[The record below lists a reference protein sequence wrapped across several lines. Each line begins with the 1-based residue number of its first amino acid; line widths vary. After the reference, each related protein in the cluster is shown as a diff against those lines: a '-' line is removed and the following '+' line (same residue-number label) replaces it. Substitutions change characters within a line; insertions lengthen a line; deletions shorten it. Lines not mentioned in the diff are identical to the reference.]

1 MRSNNQFH
9 RAEQSQI
16 ASIPVFMATMEQILE
31 HKAAG
36 NDAYK
41 AGDMA
46 DAIGAYSQAVNLL
59 PKLRDPDPDSS
70 DEEDA
75 KDESVDIASV
85 DAELAKQ
92 G

>member
-1 MRSNNQFH
+1 
-9 RAEQSQI
+9 
-16 ASIPVFMATMEQILE
+16 MATMEQILGY
-31 HKAAG
+31 KAAG

-46 DAIGAYSQAVNLL
+46 EAIGAYSQAVNLL